1 MPFLGTIALEFD
13 DVVTDDVSREA
24 VLAAARRV
32 PRDTDDW
39 SLTLT
44 RPNEDFMD
52 ATMNNDASFHV
63 HWTEDAKG
71 FFCDAV
77 DEELLARLLDSF
89 YENDK
94 AWKRMCEWQER
105 KKAFSLRGLLRKS

>member
-13 DVVTDDVSREA
+13 DVVNEDVAKEA

-32 PRDTDDW
+32 PRDTDAW

-44 RPNEDFMD
+44 RTNEDFMD
-52 ATMNNDASFHV
+52 ATLNDEASFHV
-63 HWTEDAKG
+63 HWREGEKG
-71 FFCDAV
+71 FFSDAI
-77 DEELLARLLDSF
+77 DEALLVRLLESF

-94 AWKRMCEWQER
+94 AWKQMCEWKER
-105 KKAFSLRGLLRKS
+105 KKAFSLRGLFQKS

>member
-1 MPFLGTIALEFD
+1 MPFSGTITLEFD
-13 DVVTDDVSREA
+13 DVVTDDVAKEA

-52 ATMNNDASFHV
+52 ATMNNDAAFHV
-63 HWTEDAKG
+63 HWREGEAG
-71 FFCDAV
+71 FFSDAV
-77 DEELLARLLDSF
+77 DEELLVRLLESF

-94 AWKRMCEWQER
+94 AWKKMCEWKER
-105 KKAFSLRGLLRKS
+105 KKAFSLRGLFGKR